1 MPTGSADR
9 PQPVTAPYARI
20 LLATEHTEF
29 DSGAE
34 RVAFDLALRWGAPLA
49 AVEPLVTNAEYEAVA
64 PELAERADD
73 EAHSRLER
81 LEADARAARVS
92 LEAVVRRETEAWRA
106 IVAEAAERRADLV
119 VLRRRGRTGFLAKRL
134 VGDMVGKV
142 AMQAPCDV
150 LMVPR
155 AVTGWTRG
163 VLAAVDDATTAIAVA
178 RAAARLAARDD
189 LPLWIA
195 GIVSKAGQDAAPW
208 IDRAAD
214 AAGMASRRT
223 SPASGAPDAI
233 GRLASAAGADLIVV
247 GRHGHPGAIERL
259 MPGSTAE
266 KLIGHA
272 ECPVLVVR
280 N

>member
-1 MPTGSADR
+1 M
-9 PQPVTAPYARI
+9 TAPYGRI

-29 DSGAE
+29 DAGAE
-34 RVAFDLALRWGAPLA
+34 RVAFGLATRWGTALA

-64 PELAERADD
+64 PELAERTDRDART
-73 EAHSRLER
+73 RLER
-81 LEADARAARVS
+81 LEADARVAGVS
-92 LEAVVRRETEAWRA
+92 LEAVVRRDAEGWRA

-150 LMVPR
+150 LLVPR
-155 AVTGWTRG
+155 AAKTWTRG
-163 VLAAVDDATTAIAVA
+163 VLAAVDDATIAPTVA
-178 RAAARLAARDD
+178 RAAARLAARDG
-189 LPLWIA
+189 LPLSIA
-195 GIVSKAGQDAAPW
+195 GIVSRSGQDAGPW
-208 IDRAAD
+208 IDH
-214 AAGMASRRT
+214 AAGSAGAGVLRT

-233 GRLASAAGADLIVV
+233 GCLAASAGADLIVI
-247 GRHGHPGAIERL
+247 GRHGHPGALERL

-266 KLIGHA
+266 KVIGHA

>member
-1 MPTGSADR
+1 M
-9 PQPVTAPYARI
+9 TAPYGRI

-29 DSGAE
+29 DAGAE
-34 RVAFDLALRWGAPLA
+34 RVAFDLALRWSTPLS

-73 EAHSRLER
+73 EAHSRVER
-81 LEADARAARVS
+81 LEADARAAGVP
-92 LEAVVRRETEAWRA
+92 LDVAVRRDAEAWRA

-119 VLRRRGRTGFLAKRL
+119 VVRRRGRSGFLAKRL

-155 AVTGWTRG
+155 AAKSWTRG
-163 VLAAVDDATTAIAVA
+163 VLAAVDDATTAPAVA
-178 RAAARLAARDD
+178 RVAARLAERDG
-189 LPLWIA
+189 LPLSIA

-214 AAGMASRRT
+214 AAGVGSRRT

-233 GRLASAAGADLIVV
+233 GRLAALAGADLIVI
-247 GRHGHPGAIERL
+247 GRHGHPGTLERL
-259 MPGSTAE
+259 MPGSAAE
-266 KLIGHA
+266 KVVGHA
-272 ECPVLVVR
+272 ECAVLVVR
-280 N
+280 NS

>member
-1 MPTGSADR
+1 M
-9 PQPVTAPYARI
+9 TAPYGRI
-20 LLATEHTEF
+20 LLATQHTEF

-73 EAHSRLER
+73 EAHSRVER
-81 LEADARAARVS
+81 LEADARAAGVP
-92 LEAVVRRETEAWRA
+92 LDVAVRRDAEAWRA
-106 IVAEAAERRADLV
+106 IVDEAAERRADLV
-119 VLRRRGRTGFLAKRL
+119 VVRRRGRSGFLAKRL

-155 AVTGWTRG
+155 AAKSWTRG
-163 VLAAVDDATTAIAVA
+163 VLAAVDDATTAPAVA
-178 RAAARLAARDD
+178 RVAARLAARDG
-189 LPLWIA
+189 LPLSIA

-214 AAGMASRRT
+214 AAGVGSRRT

-233 GRLASAAGADLIVV
+233 GRLAVLAGADLIVI
-247 GRHGHPGAIERL
+247 GRHGHPGTLERL
-259 MPGSTAE
+259 MPGSAAE
-266 KLIGHA
+266 KVVGHA
-272 ECPVLVVR
+272 ECAVLVVR
-280 N
+280 NS